1 MNFADLFNSDI
12 FIYVI
17 LPILIFLSRIFDQ
30 SVGILRIIFATKGLK
45 YPAFFA
51 GFMES
56 LIWLIAIGQIMN
68 HLDNALCYL
77 AYAGGFATGNVVG
90 IYLEQKLSIGYVMVR
105 VIFQKDSET
114 TISLLREAD
123 YRLTISD
130 AEGMDQPVKVVFSTI
145 MRNRLKVFLKILNQN
160 NPNAFYT
167 IEDVKMVKQGYS
179 LKKESFFRRNQKG
192 K

>member
-1 MNFADLFNSDI
+1 MDFSALFNSEA

-17 LPILIFLSRIFDQ
+17 LPILIFLSRIMDQ

-51 GFMES
+51 GFIES

-68 HLDNALCYL
+68 HLDNMFCYL

-105 VIFQKDSET
+105 VIFQKDSDT
-114 TISLLREAD
+114 TIALLRD
-123 YRLTISD
+123 SDFRLTIGD
-130 AEGMDQPVKVVFSTI
+130 AMGMEQPVKVVFSTI
-145 MRNRLKVFLKILNQN
+145 MRTRLKTFLKVLNHN

-179 LKKESFFRRNQKG
+179 LKKESFFRRKQG

>member
-1 MNFADLFNSDI
+1 MDFADLFNSDI

-179 LKKESFFRRNQKG
+179 LKKESFFHRNQKG

>member
-1 MNFADLFNSDI
+1 MDFADLFNSDI